1 MDHKIELKNITKQIR
16 KNTVLDN
23 VSCSFSSGEVT
34 GLVGVNGSG
43 KTMLM
48 RIITGLCVPTEG
60 EALIDGRKLH
70 KDISFPSSCGLLLE
84 TPAFIDSFTGFE
96 NLKMIASIKKKVSDS
111 DIRECIKK
119 VGLDPD
125 DNKKYRKYS
134 LGMKQRLGI
143 AGAIL
148 EKPDIV
154 ILDEPTNA
162 LDVDGVE
169 LVKEIIREQKDRN
182 AVVIVASHDA
192 GIIKELADTVYVMKE
207 GRLSVMAD
215 KTENDNE

>member
-96 NLKMIASIKKKVSDS
+96 NLKMIASIKKKV
-111 DIRECIKK
+111 RPTY
-119 VGLDPD
+119 VGLTF
-125 DNKKYRKYS
+125 S
-134 LGMKQRLGI
+134 LPFVFRALRLFP
-143 AGAIL
+143 AERPFL
-148 EKPDIV
+148 
-154 ILDEPTNA
+154 
-162 LDVDGVE
+162 
-169 LVKEIIREQKDRN
+169 
-182 AVVIVASHDA
+182 
-192 GIIKELADTVYVMKE
+192 
-207 GRLSVMAD
+207 
-215 KTENDNE
+215 

>member
-96 NLKMIASIKKKVSDS
+96 NLKMLAIE
-111 DIRECIKK
+111 DIN
-119 VGLDPD
+119 DPD
-125 DNKKYRKYS
+125 NYKNSIYKAHNYITRSLTAVATLPYIKSVKRFIGSQGHKLMYEYTKYRER
-134 LGMKQRLGI
+134 Q
-143 AGAIL
+143 
-148 EKPDIV
+148 E
-154 ILDEPTNA
+154 
-162 LDVDGVE
+162 
-169 LVKEIIREQKDRN
+169 
-182 AVVIVASHDA
+182 
-192 GIIKELADTVYVMKE
+192 
-207 GRLSVMAD
+207 
-215 KTENDNE
+215 